1 MIRETAR
8 ELVEIVRANGGGNFT
23 ASVYLREDGFFI
35 LFNEPFLDR
44 IARAGRGGRFA
55 ELLKTHFEEAL
66 RDATEKSKR
75 SVNGGEFAAV
85 IGRGEVL
92 RQPAHFIGGGEQRRP
107 VVRLGLL
114 RAGGGKDLLQ

>member
-1 MIRETAR
+1 MIRDSAS
-8 ELVEIVRANGGGNFT
+8 ELLEIVKANGGGNFT

-44 IARAGRGGRFA
+44 IARGGRADRFC

-75 SVNGGEFAAV
+75 SPNGGQFAREDKV
-85 IGRGEVL
+85 SCVQVGDKRGRCDT
-92 RQPAHFIGGGEQRRP
+92 AHA
-107 VVRLGLL
+107 LGLS
-114 RAGGGKDLLQ
+114 RRTD